1 MVQCPGRLA
10 ASLRPYLVADAVG
23 FTGLMIKKKYLE
35 LQMSEIK
42 TRKMPKKNLTAG
54 AFLTSEKSIFATII
68 IVAKVT

>member
-1 MVQCPGRLA
+1 
-10 ASLRPYLVADAVG
+10 
-23 FTGLMIKKKYLE
+23 
-35 LQMSEIK
+35 MSEIK